1 MSQKI
6 PTPTASTQDHLDIED
21 VIDDLLILKTG
32 WIALVVN
39 TTAVN
44 FDLLSEAEQD
54 ATIYAY
60 GAFLNSLTFPVEIL
74 IRSKKADISVYFQAL
89 AEAEKVQPNP
99 DLKRQIQKYED
110 FIQATVQQRTVLDK
124 KFYIVITY
132 SPAETGFGMMGKKT
146 SNARV
151 KGAVLEAAKASLYP
165 RRDHVAKQLARLGLS
180 TRQLTS
186 QELVE
191 LLYDIYNPA
200 PTGTQ
205 RILLD
210 SAAYTAPLVE
220 PAIENPAPVKIE
232 HGFGES
238 ENPSYAEASADATP
252 FAKASEV
259 EKALED
265 KSEGRQIVGEARMPE
280 AGLMPHHAEVA
291 VGQQQ
296 AVVDVGLRP
305 VPPGGGSGI
314 ADKLEE
320 SENPSY
326 AKASADRSE
335 DKQNT
340 GEIRIPEKPVMSE
353 GQAGEGVLTPTVAAS
368 SQPAGQSPA
377 QTDALKELQK
387 AVAEASKLSGGINQ
401 VPSGGLD
408 LRDGGDSKP
417 GANSTDEGSNSGGFK
432 I

>member
-1 MSQKI
+1 MNQKI

-60 GAFLNSLTFPVEIL
+60 GAFLNSLTFPIEIL
-74 IRSKKADISVYFQAL
+74 IRSKKADISEYFQAL
-89 AEAEKVQPNP
+89 AEAEKMQPNP

-124 KFYIVITY
+124 KFYIVISY
-132 SPAETGFGMMGKKT
+132 SPVETGFGMIGKKT
-146 SNARV
+146 SNAKV

-180 TRQLTS
+180 ARQLTS

-205 RILLD
+205 RVLLD

-220 PAIENPAPVKIE
+220 PAIENPAPAKIE
-232 HGFGES
+232 HEFKKPEELKDQKAGAIGRLDTPESQNAGE
-238 ENPSYAEASADATP
+238 
-252 FAKASEV
+252 
-259 EKALED
+259 
-265 KSEGRQIVGEARMPE
+265 IVRPE
-280 AGLMPHHAEVA
+280 AGLMPHAEVS

-296 AVVDVGLRP
+296 SVVDVGLRP
-305 VPPGGGSGI
+305 VPPGGGIGTPDKPDVLGSQKVGEVGI
-314 ADKLEE
+314 PEDQ
-320 SENPSY
+320 
-326 AKASADRSE
+326 KASVVS
-335 DKQNT
+335 
-340 GEIRIPEKPVMSE
+340 
-353 GQAGEGVLTPTVAAS
+353 GQT
-368 SQPAGQSPA
+368 AGQPPS
-377 QTDALKELQK
+377 QVDALKELQR
-387 AVAEASKLSGGINQ
+387 AVAEAEKLAGTTSQ

-408 LRDGGDSKP
+408 LRDSSEPAQGVSSGDDK
-417 GANSTDEGSNSGGFK
+417 GTGGFK